1 MSLLIILIIDLDT
14 FGVQLVNITDTTG
27 NRVCLQ
33 CVFSSFSSD
42 SGCTVELVDSSTT
55 LVHYSTVF
63 NRSTNIAEG
72 CITDVTSGLYDIRVY
87 DQGSNVVVASLVVLV
102 QYTTVYPS
110 ISTYD
115 SSATLHVTTILMTT
129 TPGWLNCFGT
139 SKTYLHL
146 FINIYRIDYIS
157 ILIVTKNQV

>member
-1 MSLLIILIIDLDT
+1 MVYVLQFTVMLCSLLHSAT
-14 FGVQLVNITDTTG
+14 FGVQSVSITDTTG

-33 CVFSSFSSD
+33 CVFSSFSTD

-87 DQGSNVVVASLVVLV
+87 DQGSNVVGVSLALTILV

-110 ISTYD
+110 ISTSD
-115 SSATLHVTTILMTT
+115 LSTLPVSTILMTT
-129 TPGWLNCFGT
+129 TPG
-139 SKTYLHL
+139 
-146 FINIYRIDYIS
+146 
-157 ILIVTKNQV
+157 

>member
-1 MSLLIILIIDLDT
+1 MLHSVGSLLIIPSIDT
-14 FGVQLVNITDTTG
+14 FGVQSVSISDTTG

-33 CVFSSFSSD
+33 CVFSSFSTD

-87 DQGSNVVVASLVVLV
+87 DQGSNVVAVTITSVDVTDDTPFSSFLSSHS
-102 QYTTVYPS
+102 T
-110 ISTYD
+110 IS
-115 SSATLHVTTILMTT
+115 STT
-129 TPGWLNCFGT
+129 THSNIVEGT
-139 SKTYLHL
+139 IML
-146 FINIYRIDYIS
+146 
-157 ILIVTKNQV
+157 

>member
-1 MSLLIILIIDLDT
+1 MYYRFQQCFAILSAT
-14 FGVQLVNITDTTG
+14 FGVQSVNITDTTG

-33 CVFSSFSSD
+33 CVFSSFSTD

-87 DQGSNVVVASLVVLV
+87 DQGSIVVVVTVTGVNVTHDTPSTSTAGSSSPVTQPSPSLGMC
-102 QYTTVYPS
+102 Y
-110 ISTYD
+110 
-115 SSATLHVTTILMTT
+115 
-129 TPGWLNCFGT
+129 
-139 SKTYLHL
+139 
-146 FINIYRIDYIS
+146 
-157 ILIVTKNQV
+157 

>member
-1 MSLLIILIIDLDT
+1 MYYRFQQRFAILSAT
-14 FGVQLVNITDTTG
+14 FGVQSVNISDTTG

-33 CVFSSFSSD
+33 CVFSSFSTD

-87 DQGSNVVVASLVVLV
+87 DQGSIVVVVTITGVDVTHGTPFPSSLSPHPT
-102 QYTTVYPS
+102 YSSTTSRS
-110 ISTYD
+110 II
-115 SSATLHVTTILMTT
+115 VEGI
-129 TPGWLNCFGT
+129 
-139 SKTYLHL
+139 
-146 FINIYRIDYIS
+146 
-157 ILIVTKNQV
+157 IVTII

>member
-1 MSLLIILIIDLDT
+1 MNHIVVDT
-14 FGVQLVNITDTTG
+14 FGVQSVSITDTTG

-33 CVFSSFSSD
+33 CVFSSFSTD

-87 DQGSNVVVASLVVLV
+87 DQGSNVVGVSLMVFV
-102 QYTTVYPS
+102 QYTTVYTA
-110 ISTYD
+110 ISTTD
-115 SSATLHVTTILMTT
+115 SSTLPVNTILMTT
-129 TPGWLNCFGT
+129 TPGT
-139 SKTYLHL
+139 V
-146 FINIYRIDYIS
+146 
-157 ILIVTKNQV
+157 ILMCI